1 MLVCAVRDSVELE
14 TMSRGLRVCQ
24 SKRRVAWRKKLGR
37 DADQT
42 KKRRSRASKE
52 RMNERVVDLVGRAEQ
67 SEEQGSI
74 RKGRSQPE
82 T

>member
-1 MLVCAVRDSVELE
+1 
-14 TMSRGLRVCQ
+14 
-24 SKRRVAWRKKLGR
+24 
-37 DADQT
+37 
-42 KKRRSRASKE
+42 
-52 RMNERVVDLVGRAEQ
+52 MNERVVDLVGRAEQ